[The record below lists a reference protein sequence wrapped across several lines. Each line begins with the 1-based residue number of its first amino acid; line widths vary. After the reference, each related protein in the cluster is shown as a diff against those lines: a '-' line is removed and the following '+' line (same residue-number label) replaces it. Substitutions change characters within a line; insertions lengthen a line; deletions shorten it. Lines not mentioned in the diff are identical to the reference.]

1 MGWRSMHC
9 AWGCKEIDQDY
20 LYVIQHLQGGF
31 LTRLQEQCNSYS
43 VKSFYIFQPSLSL
56 LSSLY
61 MMVSC
66 RNIDNIMKIYTLHYR
81 PVLSNKVSTN
91 ETKQIQFITHDMC
104 TNYICTMEF
113 TFIRNTPPL
122 SRKLCIKS
130 LKQSFSFAWMIFLNK
145 CTPYNFIIHWD
156 TLFKNYVKSF
166 NGIFSNTITIV
177 YSMTILRF
185 HILFL
190 QI

>member
-1 MGWRSMHC
+1 
-9 AWGCKEIDQDY
+9 
-20 LYVIQHLQGGF
+20 
-31 LTRLQEQCNSYS
+31 
-43 VKSFYIFQPSLSL
+43 
-56 LSSLY
+56 
-61 MMVSC
+61 
-66 RNIDNIMKIYTLHYR
+66 
-81 PVLSNKVSTN
+81 
-91 ETKQIQFITHDMC
+91 MC

-156 TLFKNYVKSF
+156 TLFKNYVEGS

-177 YSMTILRF
+177 YSITISHDTF
-185 HILFL
+185 ADISMVHIFKLPCKQSPICNKIAIETNVL
-190 QI
+190 HKYSQYSNQ